1 MSTTTDERPR
11 TLDKLLALDTYQ
23 GMTDAEIDIILDY
36 KIKQAVTEREVL
48 ARIELQIQT
57 SEQIIADNRR
67 SAQEAHDMLQS
78 IIEAEFPKV
87 KPLEPKRFEPR
98 SLEV

>member
-1 MSTTTDERPR
+1 MCTTTDEKTR
-11 TLDKLLALDTYQ
+11 TLDELLALDTYQ
-23 GMTDAEIDIILDY
+23 GMTDAEIETILDH
-36 KIKQAVTEREVL
+36 KINQAVTARELL
-48 ARIELQIQT
+48 ARIELQMQT

-78 IIEAEFPKV
+78 IIETEFPTV
-87 KPLEPKRFEPR
+87 KPVEPKRFEPR

>member
-1 MSTTTDERPR
+1 MCTTTDEKTR
-11 TLDKLLALDTYQ
+11 TIDELLALDTYQ
-23 GMTDAEIDIILDY
+23 GMTDAEIETILDH
-36 KIKQAVTEREVL
+36 KINQAVTEREVL
-48 ARIELQIQT
+48 ARLTLQMQT

-78 IIEAEFPKV
+78 IIEAEFPTV
-87 KPLEPKRFEPR
+87 KPVEPKRFEPR

>member
-1 MSTTTDERPR
+1 MCTTTDEKTR
-11 TLDKLLALDTYQ
+11 TIDELLALDTYQ
-23 GMTDAEIDIILDY
+23 GMTDAEIDVILDY

-57 SEQIIADNRR
+57 AEQVIADNRR

-78 IIEAEFPKV
+78 IVEAEFPTISL
-87 KPLEPKRFEPR
+87 LEPKRFEPR